1 MKKLYQRNLCKLETL
16 KILSHL
22 ARNILEMF
30 PEGSLKVLTSLS
42 YKRLS
47 GDQYKYWQFNE
58 KIVFLKQ

>member
-1 MKKLYQRNLCKLETL
+1 MKKLYQRNLCKLEIL